1 MKGKR
6 MKVRKSLLH
15 IIIAICS
22 LILFA
27 TEADANAPTQAV
39 KYMVDSVLEVLKNK
53 ELSLPEK
60 KKERR
65 SRISALIRNRF
76 DFEEM
81 AKRSLARHWKKRT
94 SEEKKEFVALFSDL
108 LKASYIGKIELYT
121 DEKVS
126 YDKEVIKRKGKY
138 AIVSTSII
146 TKKVDIPIDYKIILK
161 NGKWWVYDVLIEG
174 VSFISTYRSQY
185 NKIIIKESYKKLIQR
200 MKNKLDEV
208 NTL

>member
-27 TEADANAPTQAV
+27 TEADANTPTQAV
-39 KYMVDSVLEVLKNK
+39 EYMVDSVLEVLKNK

-65 SRISALIRNRF
+65 SRIRALIRNRF

-108 LKASYIGKIELYT
+108 LEASYIGRIELYT

-185 NKIIIKESYKKLIQR
+185 NKIIIKESYAKLIQR
-200 MKNKLDEV
+200 MKNKLE
-208 NTL
+208 

>member
-1 MKGKR
+1 MRGKR
-6 MKVRKSLLH
+6 MKVRKSRLH

-27 TEADANAPTQAV
+27 LEADANAPTQAV

-185 NKIIIKESYKKLIQR
+185 NKIIIKESYAKLIQR
-200 MKNKLDEV
+200 MKNKLE
-208 NTL
+208 